1 MGKETA
7 DDDRIGGDRMVASIL
22 STLGLIIIIA
32 VVIVAL
38 IIGIFVRAVRG
49 RPGPPR

>member
-1 MGKETA
+1 MGKEPRTTTE
-7 DDDRIGGDRMVASIL
+7 IGGDRLVARIL
-22 STLGLIIIIA
+22 SALGLIIIIA